1 MDQLQFGPE
10 AAKALWSKVDQV
22 RMAGAE
28 LSSFSEKEPFLA
40 AQCGVEL
47 AALEARAILSNGA
60 ADRILGLATQGAQQR
75 RPFAVFEQ
83 DMRAMGRL
91 EGVVS
96 LASNRIAQ
104 RYMAMESEGS
114 NSAKLGSVIS
124 LVSGAVGLIK
134 TFF

>member
-1 MDQLQFGPE
+1 MQFGPE
-10 AAKALWSKVDQV
+10 SAKALWLKVDQI

-28 LSSFSEKEPFLA
+28 LSSFAEKEPFLA

-60 ADRILGLATQGAQQR
+60 ADRILGLANQGAQQR
-75 RPFAVFEQ
+75 RPFAVLDQ

-96 LASNRIAQ
+96 LASTRIAQ
-104 RYMAMESEGS
+104 RYMATEAEGS
-114 NSAKLGSVIS
+114 SSAKLGSVVS
-124 LVSGAVGLIK
+124 LVSGVVGLIK